1 MKFICNGCGSK
12 MALKEAEGFDDN
24 TVTISFVCEKCATGF
39 SMLTNPMET
48 QLVKGLGV
56 QVGGRKGPHEPME
69 VLKSSLITGGGGE
82 GEDDEK
88 LSWEKEAQERLERVP
103 PFARPMAKSSIERFA
118 KENGYH
124 TITPDVMDEARRTSG
139 M

>member
-1 MKFICNGCGSK
+1 MKFLCDGCGSK

-24 TVTISFVCEKCATGF
+24 TVTISFVCEKCGTGF
-39 SMLTNPMET
+39 SMLANPMET

-69 VLKSSLITGGGGE
+69 VLKGSLVTGE
-82 GEDDEK
+82 GGHEGE
-88 LSWEKEAQERLERVP
+88 LPWEKEALERLERVP
-103 PFARPMAKSSIERFA
+103 LFARPMARKGIERYA
-118 KENGYH
+118 RENGYS
-124 TITPDVMDEARRTSG
+124 TITPEVMEEARKASG